1 MNLTYLP
8 TPDGDVLR
16 GPHKGCSAWGIS
28 WQASGE
34 DHICEVNTIDG
45 CFVSFS
51 HHVPGINTYLVGQT
65 NFRFGGI
72 KSSFPYLNLVGNK
85 SETLWVQVI
94 YDIQCIWWV
103 QVQQIMHQ
111 TKKKHRVLVSPS
123 QN

>member
-65 NFRFGGI
+65 NFRFGGT

-85 SETLWVQVI
+85 SKTLWVQVI

-111 TKKKHRVLVSPS
+111 TKNKTETL
-123 QN
+123 